1 MRLIDAD
8 EAIRRAKEP
17 SIYDLVDTP
26 EFLSY
31 CPTVNLVGKWISVED
46 RLPNESGEY
55 LTYRAQAS
63 SYQILMFSKHH
74 GLWNAFDFM
83 KSKHAEQNTIRGI
96 THWMPLPEP
105 PETPETEAANDG
117 TV

>member
-8 EAIRRAKEP
+8 EAIKRAKEEP

-31 CPTVNLVGKWISVED
+31 CPTVNLAGQWISVKD
-46 RLPNESGEY
+46 RLPESSGSY
-55 LTYRAQAS
+55 IVYSGKSGTVFTAHFWARDNRWSGRSLNLT
-63 SYQILMFSKHH
+63 
-74 GLWNAFDFM
+74 
-83 KSKHAEQNTIRGI
+83 I

-105 PETPETEAANDG
+105 PETPETEAENDC